1 MIVGRLLT
9 AACASSVVLENL
21 DQPTTAPKVDEDELC
36 EGIVT
41 GWANRPALHLTSRT
55 EYRAY
60 YRPSADSV
68 HMPARNRFVDAPRR
82 TRLAVV
88 ITENIEK
95 SN

>member
-9 AACASSVVLENL
+9 AACTSSVPRENL
-21 DQPTTAPKVDEDELC
+21 DQPTIAPEMDEDELC

-41 GWANRPALHLTSRT
+41 GWANRSALPLTSRT

-68 HMPARNRFVDAPRR
+68 HMHARNRFVDAPRR
-82 TRLAVV
+82 TPLAVV
-88 ITENIEK
+88 ITENTEK